1 MEQMKCTQCGTLI
14 QGGRFCPK
22 CGSPAP
28 QTQVPAGQTP
38 MPTGQSVNMSQEKSE
53 SKGKKKAVVPIVV
66 SVLLCLVIIG
76 TGISASTIFIIR
88 NGFSKASVK
97 SAVRKV
103 EFTKMKVGSLVKIKN
118 GDKKEKKEK
127 LPDLIYDSI
136 APSFREKMGDRE
148 TALKAI
154 EDIIE
159 EDFVQDFVSEKA
171 GDYMSDIL
179 TGSGKGTIEVD
190 ELVDLLKENR
200 DELANLTEGSYKF
213 SDKDFKAMEDYL
225 KHNDVLESL
234 QLSELKE
241 DNRSAFDTVQN
252 LCSYIVFAILLCVC
266 VIMIIGLFF
275 VNRKFKRSM
284 IYVGVSLLFIGVLD
298 CVIGM
303 MTGKAAAVMNDIM
316 AVGEDIYMTLLSPAR
331 TCSLILGGCV
341 ILAGVLA
348 VVLPLILG
356 KRQKTA

>member
-28 QTQVPAGQTP
+28 QTQVPAGQP
-38 MPTGQSVNMSQEKSE
+38 VNVSQEKSE
-53 SKGKKKAVVPIVV
+53 SKGKNEGKGKKAVVPIVV

-97 SAVRKV
+97 SAVKKV
-103 EFTKMKVGSLVKIKN
+103 EFTKMKVGSLVDIKN
-118 GDKKEKKEK
+118 GDKKAK

-136 APSFREKMGDRE
+136 APGFREKMGDRE

-171 GDYMSDIL
+171 GDYMSDLL

-252 LCSYIVFAILLCVC
+252 LCSYILFAILLCVC

-275 VNRKFKRSM
+275 VNRKFKKSM

-303 MTGKAAAVMNDIM
+303 MTGKAATVMNDIM